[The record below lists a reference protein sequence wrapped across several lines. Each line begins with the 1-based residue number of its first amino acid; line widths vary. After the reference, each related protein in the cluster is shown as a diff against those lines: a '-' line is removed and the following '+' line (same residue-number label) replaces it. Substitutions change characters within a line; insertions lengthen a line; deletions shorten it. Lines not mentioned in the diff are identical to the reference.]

1 MFSKFLEGS
10 TLQECYDACGEVGQ
24 RWYDILDSKGAYI
37 DEIDLI
43 EYIGEERVLSK
54 SLKEY
59 GT

>member
-1 MFSKFLEGS
+1 LEGS

>member
-1 MFSKFLEGS
+1 
-10 TLQECYDACGEVGQ
+10 
-24 RWYDILDSKGAYI
+24 LDSKGAYI